1 MENTRESEVAVIG
14 SILIDARALDEASC
28 LLSVN
33 DFEGRYTS
41 AAFAVACD
49 LCANGGVI
57 DPLTIAAGMEKRLNE
72 NCFEWIRQAMD
83 ITPTAANVVEYCK
96 LVIEDANRRRMA
108 RIIEAANRKIYEGSA
123 WQEAA
128 EQITLDLSEL
138 QSEPHELIKPG
149 ELEKAWREHIAKARQ
164 NPDYAFCKSGFPML
178 NRQLGGGFFKD
189 GLYVIG
195 ARPGM
200 GKTTFG
206 LNLAEGIVKQNR
218 PILFISLEMSE
229 TQIMAKRVAL
239 EINAGYTQLM
249 NGAASDETAAT
260 AVTATRQM
268 QNRPF
273 YSVCKRVNVADIE
286 RIAKKIN
293 GLEAVFIDYLGL
305 ISPREETKEHSRYEQ
320 ATEISADLKNL
331 AKRLGLPVI
340 VLAQLNREG
349 AKEKRPQLHQLRDSG
364 SIEQDADGVILLY
377 RDGYFDEKETA
388 AEWETM
394 EFIIAK
400 NRHGSTGTVKMLW
413 NSATGRILKDP
424 ITALYGE

>member
-1 MENTRESEVAVIG
+1 MENTRESEIAVIG
-14 SILIDARALDEASC
+14 SILIEARALNEASC

-49 LCANGGVI
+49 LRENGGVI

-72 NCFEWIRQAMD
+72 NCFEWIKQAMD

-96 LVIEDANRRRMA
+96 LVKEDANRRRMA
-108 RIIEAANRKIYEGSA
+108 RIMEAANRKIYEGGA

-128 EQITLDLSEL
+128 EQITADLAEL
-138 QSEPHELIKPG
+138 QREACELIKPG
-149 ELEKAWREHIAKARQ
+149 ELEKVWREHIAKARE

-178 NRQLGGGFFKD
+178 DKQLGGGFFKD

-239 EINAGYTQLM
+239 EINASYTQLM

-260 AVTATRQM
+260 AVNATRQM

-286 RIAKKIN
+286 RIAKKIK
-293 GLEAVFIDYLGL
+293 GLEVVFIDYLGL

-320 ATEISADLKNL
+320 ATEVSADLKNL
-331 AKRLGLPVI
+331 AKRLGLPVV

-377 RDGYFDEKETA
+377 RDGYFDEKEPAT
-388 AEWETM
+388 EWGKM

-400 NRHGSTGTVKMLW
+400 NRHGSTGTVEMLW
-413 NSATGRILKDP
+413 NSATGRILKEP
-424 ITALYGE
+424 ITAIYG